1 MLSSPTLVE
10 FHESPFTSKTATMQT
25 ARLKGTSYKL
35 PSTNPDSTAVNPAD
49 ELQPGEFRRVRR
61 KARGKKK
68 IISPSKV
75 ASREKLDEMSGV
87 MPFVFQPPPPEPSA
101 TNNKQKKNTVVGVDG
116 MFCLLCWW
124 CAVLIQIKM
133 QA

>member
-1 MLSSPTLVE
+1 
-10 FHESPFTSKTATMQT
+10 MQT

-75 ASREKLDEMSGV
+75 ASQEKMDEMSGV
-87 MPFVFQPPPPEPSA
+87 MPFVFQPPPSEPSGGA
-101 TNNKQKKNTVVGVDG
+101 TNKQTKNSVVGIDG
-116 MFCLLCWW
+116 MFCLLLVVCS
-124 CAVLIQIKM
+124 ID
-133 QA
+133 

>member
-1 MLSSPTLVE
+1 LNNISNSFVE

-35 PSTNPDSTAVNPAD
+35 PSTNPDSIAVNPAD

-75 ASREKLDEMSGV
+75 TSREKMDEMSGV
-87 MPFVFQPPPPEPSA
+87 LPFVFQPPPSEPSGD
-101 TNNKQKKNTVVGVDG
+101 TNNKQKKKTVVGIDG

-124 CAVLIQIKM
+124 CAALIHLSH
-133 QA
+133 